1 MEQQPVQPKSL
12 KRDLPTLLV
21 EHGVVE
27 QSVLDEAMALMA
39 NDPAPSPRR
48 LVRILADQFKVNAD
62 ALYREVAQFYAF
74 RTLDVELEGINDER
88 IAFIRAMLEYLPPHL
103 QDRAAD
109 SQVLPFTVDAA
120 NPNRLLLVSPDPTRR
135 EVYEVAK
142 GTGYKSFEIC
152 FTPPSQW

>member
-1 MEQQPVQPKSL
+1 MEQQPASAKNV
-12 KRDLPTLLV
+12 KRDLPSLLV

-27 QSVLDEAMALMA
+27 QGVLDEAMAFMA

-74 RTLDVELEGINDER
+74 RTLDIDRDEINDDR

-103 QDRAAD
+103 QERAAD
-109 SQVLPFTVDAA
+109 SQVLP
-120 NPNRLLLVSPDPTRR
+120 
-135 EVYEVAK
+135 Y
-142 GTGYKSFEIC
+142 
-152 FTPPSQW
+152 